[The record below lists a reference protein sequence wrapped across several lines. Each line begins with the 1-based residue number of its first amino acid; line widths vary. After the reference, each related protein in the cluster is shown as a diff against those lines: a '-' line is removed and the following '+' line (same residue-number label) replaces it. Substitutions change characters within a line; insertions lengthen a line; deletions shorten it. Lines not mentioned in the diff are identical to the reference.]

1 MLPRAVLKQFVPP
14 FVLALLLTAVA
25 TGIGWVLH
33 GSMHVVNLVLIYM
46 AAVITTAVYTSTAPA
61 VLSAFSGF
69 LAFNFFF
76 TAPRGTLLISER
88 EDMLTAALFLL
99 IALLVGPLAARLQ
112 VKIRTLEIRDATARI
127 ELQLLEKMSGAITPS
142 EIMAALQAALR
153 ELVGEQGVVVIAAE
167 SGALVWRSDE
177 NNVSNSQQRAAI
189 EDSIVLQDAFVSGAI
204 LLNSESMLV
213 KALANADTLFAVV
226 LMPSATEVESES
238 LHHSTDILLQ
248 QAGLALGRTR
258 LLTDLARERL
268 EKEQELLR
276 SSLLSSVSHDFR
288 TPLTAMIGATTT
300 LMEMGDTL
308 TQEQKNELL
317 ESVLS
322 EAERLNN
329 YTQNLLDMTRLGRGE
344 LKLERSWVSIEEII
358 NITLKRIRPLAE
370 AHHLLVAVASG
381 LPLLRVHP
389 ALIEQAIFNVL
400 HNALKFSPLHSTVQL
415 NCRAENNGDAHTLIL
430 EVLDEGPGIDESE
443 RDKVFKMFHT
453 AEKGDRRVAGSG
465 LGLAICKGMI
475 GAHGG
480 AVVIENRLGEQG
492 CLVRMTIPVSDQQE
506 HDSVAMTSGEETD
519 DHDSSD

>member
-1 MLPRAVLKQFVPP
+1 MLSRPEIRRFVRPC
-14 FVLALLLTAVA
+14 VIALLLTAIA
-25 TGIGWVLH
+25 TLIGWALH
-33 GSMHVVNLVLIYM
+33 GSMHPVNLVLIYM

-88 EDMLTAALFLL
+88 EEMLTAALFLL

-112 VKIRTLEIRDATARI
+112 VKIRTLEVRDIAARI
-127 ELQLLEKMSGAITPS
+127 ELQLLEKMSAAITPM
-142 EIMAALQAALR
+142 EIMVALQAALR
-153 ELVGEQGVVVIAAE
+153 ELVGLQCVVVRTGKE
-167 SGALVWRSDE
+167 GKLDWSSDE
-177 NNVSNSQQRAAI
+177 QNVSDAAQRKAI
-189 EDSIVLQDAFVSGAI
+189 EGAVAKRDEFVSAET
-204 LLNSESMLV
+204 LLSTEFVLV
-213 KALANADTLFAVV
+213 KALADADTLFAVV
-226 LMPSATEVESES
+226 LVPTTQKRDSES
-238 LHHSTDILLQ
+238 HQHSIDILLQ

-300 LMEMGDTL
+300 LMEMGDSL
-308 TQEQKNELL
+308 TQEQQKELL

-358 NITLKRIRPLAE
+358 NITLKRIRPLVE
-370 AHHLLVAVASG
+370 SHQLLVAMASG
-381 LPLLRVHP
+381 LPLLRVHS

-400 HNALKFSPLHSTVQL
+400 HNALKFSPAHSNVQL
-415 NCRAENNGDAHTLIL
+415 NCRAEKNEAGQMLVL
-430 EVLDEGPGIDESE
+430 EVLDEGQGIDESE

-453 AEKGDRRVAGSG
+453 ADKGDRRVAGSG

-480 AVVIENRLGEQG
+480 SVVIENRPGGPG
-492 CLVRMTIPVSDQQE
+492 CLVRMTIPVSDQQG
-506 HDSVAMTSGEETD
+506 DGSMAIPSGEETD
-519 DHDSSD
+519 EHDSGD

>member
-1 MLPRAVLKQFVPP
+1 MLPRSVIKRLFPP

-25 TGIGWVLH
+25 TVIGWVLH
-33 GSMHVVNLVLIYM
+33 GSMHAVNLVLIYM
-46 AAVITTAVYTSTAPA
+46 ATVITTAVYTSTAPA

-76 TAPRGTLLISER
+76 TVPRGTLLISER
-88 EDMLTAALFLL
+88 EEMLTAALFLL

-112 VKIRTLEIRDATARI
+112 IKIKTLEIRDRTTRI
-127 ELQLLEKMSGAITPS
+127 ELQLLERMSAAITPA
-142 EIMAALQAALR
+142 EIMTALQGALQELTGLQCAVIKTGDKSESDGSIDEQKVLNATQR
-153 ELVGEQGVVVIAAE
+153 ELIDHA
-167 SGALVWRSDE
+167 
-177 NNVSNSQQRAAI
+177 
-189 EDSIVLQDAFVSGAI
+189 IVLRDDFVSAET
-204 LLNSESMLV
+204 LLRTDSVLV
-213 KALANADTLFAVV
+213 KALADAGTLFAVV
-226 LMPSATEVESES
+226 LIPSTRAVSPGS
-238 LHHSTDILLQ
+238 LQHSIEILLQ
-248 QAGLALGRTR
+248 QAGLALSRTR

-300 LMEMGDTL
+300 LMEMGDKL
-308 TQEQKNELL
+308 TQEQQRELL

-329 YTQNLLDMTRLGRGE
+329 YTQNLLDMTRLGRGG
-344 LKLERSWVSIEEII
+344 LKLDRSWVSIDEII
-358 NITLKRIRPLAE
+358 NITLKRIRPLVE
-370 AHHLLVAVASG
+370 SHQLLVAVASG

-400 HNALKFSPLHSTVQL
+400 HNALKFSPALSSVQL
-415 NCRAENNGDAHTLIL
+415 NCRAEQSGGEHRLVL
-430 EVLDEGPGIDESE
+430 EVLDEGQGIEESE
-443 RDKVFKMFHT
+443 REKVFRMFHT

-480 AVVIENRLGEQG
+480 SVVIENRPQGHG
-492 CLVRMTIPVSDQQE
+492 CLVRMTIPVSAQPEQTPT
-506 HDSVAMTSGEETD
+506 VITSGEETD
-519 DHDSSD
+519 EDNSGN